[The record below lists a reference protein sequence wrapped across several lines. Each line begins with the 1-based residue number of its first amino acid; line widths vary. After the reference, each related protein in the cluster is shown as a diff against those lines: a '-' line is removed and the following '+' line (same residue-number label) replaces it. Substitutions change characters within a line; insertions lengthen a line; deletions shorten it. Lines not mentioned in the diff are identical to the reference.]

1 MLFNSFEFL
10 FVYLPITF
18 SVFFLLGRYS
28 QRAAVLWLVAAS
40 IGFYGYWNPA
50 HVPILVCSILANF
63 TAGVLMINGTYNRRL
78 VLAVAVTGNLLGLG
92 FFKYLD
98 FAIVTINTLFSTDLV
113 QTRIELPLGISFF
126 TFTQIA
132 FLVDVY
138 RRLASDKDLGRYAL
152 FVTYFP
158 HLIAGPILHHRP
170 TMSQF
175 ALPQTFR
182 PNAAN
187 IALGL
192 FIFGIGIAKKV
203 GIADNIAPIADH
215 VFNAARD
222 GDPLATGTAWLGAL
236 AYTFQLYFDFS
247 GYSDM
252 AIGLSLL
259 FNVTIPINFLSP
271 YKAGSIIDFWRR
283 WHISLSTFLRD
294 YLYIALGGNRRG
306 RARRYLN
313 LLITM
318 VLGGLW
324 HGAAWTFVVWGTLH
338 GLFLLINH
346 AWRTLAQERGW
357 RMPPLLGWFITF
369 VAVVV
374 AWVFFRSEGFEAATR
389 MLGAMFG
396 AADLLRFFGAMP
408 PFHPVDVIVPL
419 AAAAIIALFLP
430 NSIELLERLRAVMV
444 AGRFRRACVMAL
456 ASGFG
461 MGACLMLM
469 NRVSPFLYFQF

>member
-18 SVFFLLGRYS
+18 AAFFLLGRFS
-28 QRAAVLWLVAAS
+28 QRAAVLWLAAAS
-40 IGFYGYWNPA
+40 IGFYSYWNPA
-50 HVPILVCSILANF
+50 HVPVLVCSILANF
-63 TAGVLMINGTYNRRL
+63 TAGVLMINGRWNRRA
-78 VLAVAVTGNLLGLG
+78 VLIVAVTGNLMALG

-98 FAIVTINTLFSTDLV
+98 FAILTINALFDADLAP
-113 QTRIELPLGISFF
+113 TRIELPLGISFF

-158 HLIAGPILHHRP
+158 HLIAGPILHHKP

-175 ALPQTFR
+175 ALPATFR
-182 PNAAN
+182 PNATN
-187 IALGL
+187 IGLGL

-203 GIADNIAPIADH
+203 GLADNIAPIADH

-222 GDPLATGTAWLGAL
+222 GEALATGTAWLGAI

-259 FNVTIPINFLSP
+259 FNVVIPINFLSP
-271 YKAGSIIDFWRR
+271 YKATSIIDFWRR

-294 YLYIALGGNRRG
+294 YLYIPRGGNRRG
-306 RARRYLN
+306 PARRHVN
-313 LLITM
+313 LFLTM
-318 VLGGLW
+318 LLGGLW
-324 HGAAWTFVVWGTLH
+324 HGAAWTFVIWGALH
-338 GLFLLINH
+338 GIFLLLNH
-346 AWRTLAQERGW
+346 AWRGLAERRGW
-357 RMPPLLGWFITF
+357 SMPPVAAWLLTFIL
-369 VAVVV
+369 VVV
-374 AWVFFRSEGFEAATR
+374 AWVFFRAEGLEAATR
-389 MLGAMFG
+389 MLAAMFG
-396 AADLLRFFGAMP
+396 APDILRFFGGMP
-408 PFHPVDVIVPL
+408 PFHVVDVIVPL
-419 AAAAIIALFLP
+419 VVGGLIAFLMP
-430 NSIELLERLRAVMV
+430 NSIELLERLRV
-444 AGRFRRACVMAL
+444 AIAESRFRLAYGMAA
-456 ASGFG
+456 ASGVG
-461 MGACLMLM
+461 MGVCLMLM